1 MNNKKYRV
9 INNLITEVNNL
20 RSGNVQEEYL
30 ALILKQKNLSTEVES
45 LKGKLSLTTNKI
57 DIRERV
63 LPN

>member
-9 INNLITEVNNL
+9 INNLITEVNKL
-20 RSGNVQEEYL
+20 CSGNVQEKYL

-57 DIRERV
+57 DI
-63 LPN
+63 

>member
-57 DIRERV
+57 DI
-63 LPN
+63 